1 MPESDDQVNDLI
13 DKIYPHVDNLN
24 NISDNKRWR
33 YFSERVILAAKNSDV
48 DVLNEMTLDRLEG
61 QEKIYHSADEAF
73 NDGGVPDDSI
83 PHEYLNT
90 IVVSGMPLHRTILKI
105 GAPILLLRNL
115 DPPGGLCNGTRLI
128 ITALGE
134 RVIEG
139 KILTGTHAGKA
150 AFIPRISLDTS
161 ASSGLPFTLRRRQFP
176 IRLAFAMTINKSQGQ
191 SLKVVGVHLVNPVF
205 AHGQLYVAISRATD
219 CRQIYISLPT
229 NANLITDNIV
239 YSEVFPNV
247 INS

>member
-139 KILTGTHAGKA
+139 KILTGTHAGKV

-205 AHGQLYVAISRATD
+205 AHGQLYIAISRATD
-219 CRQIYISLPT
+219 CRQIYISLPI

-239 YSEVFPNV
+239 YSEVFLNI